1 MFFLGEQSP
10 HADKG
15 PTYWVFRALCALVYV
30 ATDVEHAFQRHLAK
44 GIQLGLLRGLVAR
57 VQDKLHYAGRI
68 L

>member
-1 MFFLGEQSP
+1 MFFVGEQSP

-15 PTYWVFRALCALVYV
+15 PTYWVLRALCALAYV

-44 GIQLGLLRGLVAR
+44 GIQLGLLCGLVAR